1 MQDGPHAALILHPPI
16 DLTRESLEGPHLATW
31 YFGQKT
37 CLLRLELLKETRLV
51 HLSRAVWKP
60 THHEKSDF
68 KIAQSTA
75 GSFPGSPNGSG
86 PILTGRPVVGGGK
99 QSRVY
104 L

>member
-1 MQDGPHAALILHPPI
+1 MQDGPHATLPLFFIRR
-16 DLTRESLEGPHLATW
+16 LTSRLDPREPRGPHLANW
-31 YFGQKT
+31 YFSQKT

-86 PILTGRPVVGGGK
+86 PILTGR
-99 QSRVY
+99 
-104 L
+104 